1 MPSSCIVGDLRTLGL
16 HMERTLVIDTAHVNE
31 LVRDVVQLKVNA
43 RNGVLASAVIW
54 PTLLTSK
61 QVSGVVEWSGPLLVS
76 SMVSTQG
83 VNSPWMQRLLLAGAA
98 FSPGNRRE
106 VPEFSTEQWSSL
118 EIFFSDLD
126 GDASYKVRVFLN
138 KVRWGVVISSTNP
151 LNSNVHLS
159 IPTELRSLDAGP
171 LLLAM
176 TSRLAQH
183 QHWSAQKVPRAGG

>member
-1 MPSSCIVGDLRTLGL
+1 MPSSCIVGDLRTPGL
-16 HMERTLVIDTAHVNE
+16 HMERTLIINTAQVNE
-31 LVRDVVQLKVNA
+31 LVRDVIGLKVNA

-54 PTLLTSK
+54 PTLLTPK
-61 QVSGVVEWSGPLLVS
+61 QVSGVVEWSSSLLVS
-76 SMVSTQG
+76 SMVSTRG

-118 EIFFSDLD
+118 EIFFSDFD
-126 GDASYKVRVFLN
+126 GDANYKVRVFLN
-138 KVRWGVVISSTNP
+138 KVSWGVVISSTNP
-151 LNSNVHLS
+151 LNPNVHLS

-176 TSRLAQH
+176 TSRIAQH
-183 QHWSAQKVPRAGG
+183 QSPSAQKVPRAGG

>member
-1 MPSSCIVGDLRTLGL
+1 MPSSCIVGDLRTPGL
-16 HMERTLVIDTAHVNE
+16 HMERTLIINTAQVNE
-31 LVRDVVQLKVNA
+31 LVRDVIGLKVNA

-54 PTLLTSK
+54 PTLLTPK

-106 VPEFSTEQWSSL
+106 VPEFSAEEWSSL
-118 EIFFSDLD
+118 EILFSDID
-126 GDASYKVRVFLN
+126 GDASYEVRVFIN

-151 LNSNVHLS
+151 LNPNVHLI
-159 IPTELRSLDAGP
+159 IPAELRGLGAGQ
-171 LLLAM
+171 LLSAM
-176 TSRLAQH
+176 TSRIAQH
-183 QHWSAQKVPRAGG
+183 QSPSAQKVPRADG